1 MGKWCCVPCGTCT
14 LFRLHYPYT
23 SGNGPVVLYGS
34 VDGARLWHCSMYLP
48 VKCFHFISVAKSSC
62 VVFIRQAGQKISK
75 VSTIH
80 VCLIRLEVLHTG
92 IVHQNYYELWAE
104 IFAFCELNFK
114 ESVL

>member
-1 MGKWCCVPCGTCT
+1 MALQHVPT
-14 LFRLHYPYT
+14 
-23 SGNGPVVLYGS
+23 
-34 VDGARLWHCSMYLP
+34 